1 MNEMDWLNEA
11 DFIDEID
18 EDMAVDDKSF
28 DNGDGTDPAAA
39 FGTGEGTAHTDQFG
53 ENDDDLM
60 GEVEPFDDTEES
72 SEFGAPATPTPATAP
87 DRNADNRAPEFNQNE
102 GDDLFGDGDD
112 FEDDHDEEEVDKDD
126 LFGDGDDFEDD
137 HDEEEVDKDDLL
149 GNPGDDDLHAIYACK
164 SNACNVP
171 IVRGESGTYYV
182 MGTDLKSY
190 MEFAGIDDPK
200 EALNNIMEA
209 NGDDITKDNIK
220 VVSRR
225 V

>member
-126 LFGDGDDFEDD
+126 L
-137 HDEEEVDKDDLL
+137 L